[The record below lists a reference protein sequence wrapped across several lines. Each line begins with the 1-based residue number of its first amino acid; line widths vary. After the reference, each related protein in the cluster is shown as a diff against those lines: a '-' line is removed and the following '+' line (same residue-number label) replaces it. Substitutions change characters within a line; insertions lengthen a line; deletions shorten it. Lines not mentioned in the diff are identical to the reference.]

1 MKRTTVMTTLLFV
14 VGRRLSKVTMAAILT
29 GSLLASCAEDEIK
42 DPVLINPEAT
52 ISASAAGGSIG
63 INVLLNTDV
72 NSVLSSISTYG
83 TVMDVIPQINALTM
97 RIPAESLP
105 LIQGLSYVV
114 AANPDAARNG
124 APIDRVA
131 VSNFADGLN
140 TWNLDAVN
148 VTNFGAGRTVARD
161 GSGVFIGILDSG
173 LLDSWRQYFPEER
186 IAEEFARAFSGGGGT
201 TGTVSSQPNKWE
213 HDQNSHG
220 THVTSTILGYQLGG
234 SRVNGVA
241 PMATVI
247 PVKVLNQNGSGWSSV
262 IARGLVYMADLKANE
277 LRDKAVVVN
286 MSLGGTVLDAVEK
299 AAIDYGVANG
309 VIIVASAGNRGPL
322 GMGYPGAY
330 APVISV
336 GSAGWRNAWT
346 TPTWWYASDFPDP
359 TNVNDLYI
367 SDFSSRAKEGQDLD
381 VIAPGSAIVGPYQ
394 TNSGQTSYYYLDG
407 TSMASPHVAGIVA
420 LIAQTNRGL
429 TAAQAESLLESS
441 ALPMAAGSGTVRQSD
456 GTTETVSW
464 GADAVGHGFITAT
477 AALSGI

>member
-299 AAIDYGVANG
+299 AAIDYAVANG

>member
-1 MKRTTVMTTLLFV
+1 
-14 VGRRLSKVTMAAILT
+14 
-29 GSLLASCAEDEIK
+29 
-42 DPVLINPEAT
+42 
-52 ISASAAGGSIG
+52 
-63 INVLLNTDV
+63 
-72 NSVLSSISTYG
+72 
-83 TVMDVIPQINALTM
+83 VI
-97 RIPAESLP
+97 
-105 LIQGLSYVV
+105 V
-114 AANPDAARNG
+114 
-124 APIDRVA
+124 
-131 VSNFADGLN
+131 
-140 TWNLDAVN
+140 
-148 VTNFGAGRTVARD
+148 
-161 GSGVFIGILDSG
+161 
-173 LLDSWRQYFPEER
+173 
-186 IAEEFARAFSGGGGT
+186 
-201 TGTVSSQPNKWE
+201 
-213 HDQNSHG
+213 
-220 THVTSTILGYQLGG
+220 
-234 SRVNGVA
+234 
-241 PMATVI
+241 
-247 PVKVLNQNGSGWSSV
+247 
-262 IARGLVYMADLKANE
+262 RGLVYMADLKANE

-299 AAIDYGVANG
+299 AAIDYAVANG

-367 SDFSSRAKEGQDLD
+367 SDFSSRAKEGQDLG